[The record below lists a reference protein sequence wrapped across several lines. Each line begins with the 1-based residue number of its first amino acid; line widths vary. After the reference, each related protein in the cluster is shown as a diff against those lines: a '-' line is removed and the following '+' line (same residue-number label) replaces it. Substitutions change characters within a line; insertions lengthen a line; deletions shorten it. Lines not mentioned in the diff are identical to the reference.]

1 MSLVELKLPDLGLGD
16 LPIRVTGWLVD
27 RGAAVLAGD
36 PVVEVLCGNVTVDVP
51 ANISGR
57 LFEKKVDVD
66 AVARPGEV
74 LGVIERY

>member
-1 MSLVELKLPDLGLGD
+1 
-16 LPIRVTGWLVD
+16 
-27 RGAAVLAGD
+27 
-36 PVVEVLCGNVTVDVP
+36 VVEVLCGNVTVDVP